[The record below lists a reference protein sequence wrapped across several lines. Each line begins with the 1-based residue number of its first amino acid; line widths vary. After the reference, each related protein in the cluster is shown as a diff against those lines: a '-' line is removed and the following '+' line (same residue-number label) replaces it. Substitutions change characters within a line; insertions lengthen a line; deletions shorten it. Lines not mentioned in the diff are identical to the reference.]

1 MVLILTMVFF
11 QNLREIKFI
20 IVNYK
25 VIQVK
30 EKFKQQNSN
39 LNNFDR

>member
-1 MVLILTMVFF
+1 MVFILTMVFF

-25 VIQVK
+25 VK
-30 EKFKQQNSN
+30 LYK
-39 LNNFDR
+39 

>member
-1 MVLILTMVFF
+1 MMLILTMVSF

-25 VIQVK
+25 VKLK
-30 EKFKQQNSN
+30 E
-39 LNNFDR
+39 

>member
-25 VIQVK
+25 VK
-30 EKFKQQNSN
+30 LYK
-39 LNNFDR
+39 

>member
-30 EKFKQQNSN
+30 EKFKQ
-39 LNNFDR
+39 